1 MNILK
6 LKEEVLALSSRTID
20 ATRVE
25 EQKVRRMQLLLNLN
39 RLFAVLLFL
48 SGFGLVISLID
59 TSIWNFKMFWWGL
72 KFFIFLFELVFL
84 LAGYGITL
92 MLGYSDP
99 DAVAL
104 MMSIHN
110 AIFGGN
116 DTILGLYIE
125 DLIVNPLQ
133 IPAQQNIIDSI
144 YAFSI
149 IVTIMLAFIAGM
161 GFIRECNPGLSA
173 ISFFALNIVL
183 GLASLNG
190 KLLIDV
196 NFNSGN
202 ILEMIFSKMVITAFL
217 LYLYLELS
225 FQANYIYSVISPNIH
240 RHRRISSNIKRLKE
254 FKLPTGQTLAQQSEA
269 SNSTSRISV
278 KGKNTTTSRLTVVA
292 AFSKIRGLVG
302 KKLFRINVGEDWDK
316 LNHRLK
322 NYYQQLEKNDPF
334 MSISLSASAHTPSMS
349 RLILII
355 STGTIFRIGALMIF
369 SWLALNPIPVL
380 RVLHMPSSIIDSIEA
395 SQPEMIMLV
404 LIPLALS
411 FLLVGLLVH
420 YIQKRLALRLER
432 YQQGLVIHPVSPSLE
447 TKKQL
452 QLRKKTPESRP

>member
-1 MNILK
+1 M
-6 LKEEVLALSSRTID
+6 VLSRRAID
-20 ATRVE
+20 PTRVE
-25 EQKVRRMQLLLNLN
+25 EQRVKRMQLLLNLN
-39 RLFAVLLFL
+39 RLFAILIFL

-59 TSIWNFKMFWWGL
+59 SSVWNFKLFWWGL
-72 KFFIFLFELVFL
+72 KFIIFLFELIFL
-84 LAGYGITL
+84 LAGYGIAL
-92 MLGYSDP
+92 MFGYSDP

-116 DTILGLYIE
+116 GTILGLNIE
-125 DLIVNPLQ
+125 DLIINPMQ
-133 IPAQQNIIDSI
+133 IPAQENIVNSI

-149 IVTIMLAFIAGM
+149 ITSIVFAFIAGM

-190 KLLIDV
+190 KLLIDT

-202 ILEMIFSKMVITAFL
+202 IIQMIFSKLVITAFL
-217 LYLYLELS
+217 LYFFLELS

-240 RHRRISSNIKRLKE
+240 RHRRISSNIKRIKE
-254 FKLPTGQTLAQQSEA
+254 FKLTTVTPQKLEET
-269 SNSTSRISV
+269 TSSIQHSDVLV
-278 KGKNTTTSRLTVVA
+278 KGKEETPSRPVLVA

-302 KKLFRINVGEDWDK
+302 RKLFRINTGEDWDK
-316 LNHRLK
+316 LNNRLK
-322 NYYQQLEKNDPF
+322 TYYMHLEKNDPF
-334 MSISLSASAHTPSMS
+334 IAVSLSASAYTPSIT

-355 STGTIFRIGALMIF
+355 TTGTIFRLAALAIF
-369 SWLALNPIPVL
+369 SWLALNPLPVL
-380 RVLHMPSSIIDSIEA
+380 RVLHMPASIVDSIEA
-395 SQPEMIMLV
+395 QQPEMILLI

-420 YIQKRLALRLER
+420 YIQKRLAIRLAR
-432 YQQGLVIHPVSPSLE
+432 YQEGLIIRPVSTTSVKTE
-447 TKKQL
+447 KQL
-452 QLRKKTPESRP
+452 QLKKKPSKNRSS